1 MNKTEKAIFIIKNRH
16 REAMLER
23 EKMLQTLRK
32 NNDFCLLENSLDV
45 LKWEYAKNVAYE
57 KPVDTLQKQI
67 NGVEK
72 EIADFLQN
80 NGVSINILEE
90 NYLCPI
96 CKDTGIINGNLCVC
110 AEKERVNLELQENS
124 ALKNVPEKLK
134 YIDFSFYKNLSS
146 KYKKYVDFI
155 EKYFLFG
162 DKSFLIISGGAGV
175 GKTYL
180 AYTALKQTLLNG
192 KSVKILDSIKL
203 NKSFL
208 DYHCAALSD
217 KQNIWE
223 EITSSDVLLI
233 DDLGAEQLF
242 NNVTLPYLYELMVD
256 RMGKKTIFTT
266 NLDLT
271 NLETKYGQRLF
282 SRLCDVRN
290 SAFLPINAP
299 DFRFM

>member
-1 MNKTEKAIFIIKNRH
+1 MNTTEKAIFIIKNRH

-23 EKMLQTLRK
+23 ERMLQTLRK
-32 NNDFCLLENSLDV
+32 NNDFCALENSLDV

-72 EIADFLQN
+72 EIAEFLQN

-96 CKDTGIINGNLCVC
+96 CKDTGIINGKLCVC
-110 AEKERVNLELQENS
+110 AEKERVNLVLEENPF
-124 ALKNVPEKLK
+124 LKTVPEKLED
-134 YIDFSFYKNLSS
+134 INFSFYKDLGKN
-146 KYKKYVDFI
+146 YKKYVDFI
-155 EKYFLFG
+155 EKYFLYG

-180 AYTALKQTLLNG
+180 AYTALKQALLSG
-192 KSVKILDSIKL
+192 VSVKILDSIKL
-203 NKSFL
+203 NKKFL

-217 KQNIWE
+217 KQIIWE
-223 EITSSDVLLI
+223 EIISSDILLI
-233 DDLGAEQLF
+233 DDFGAEQLF
-242 NNVTLPYLYELMVD
+242 NNVTLPYLYELLVD
-256 RMGKKTIFTT
+256 RMNKKTIFTT
-266 NLDLT
+266 NLDLP
-271 NLETKYGQRLF
+271 NLEIKYGQRLF
-282 SRLCDVRN
+282 SRFCDVRN

>member
-1 MNKTEKAIFIIKNRH
+1 MNTTEKAIFIIKNRH

-23 EKMLQTLRK
+23 ERMLQTLRK
-32 NNDFCLLENSLDV
+32 NNDFCALENSLDV

-72 EIADFLQN
+72 EIAEFLQN

-96 CKDTGIINGNLCVC
+96 CKDTGIINGKLCVC
-110 AEKERVNLELQENS
+110 AEKERVNLVLEENPS
-124 ALKNVPEKLK
+124 LKTVPDKLKN
-134 YIDFSFYKNLSS
+134 IDFSFYKTLS
-146 KYKKYVDFI
+146 KNYKKYVDFI

-180 AYTALKQTLLNG
+180 AYTALKQALLSG
-192 KSVKILDSIKL
+192 VSVKILDSIKL
-203 NKSFL
+203 NKKFL

-217 KQNIWE
+217 KQIIWE
-223 EITSSDVLLI
+223 EIISSDILLI

-242 NNVTLPYLYELMVD
+242 NNVTLPYLYELLVD
-256 RMGKKTIFTT
+256 RMNKKTIFTT
-266 NLDLT
+266 NLDLP
-271 NLETKYGQRLF
+271 NLEIKYGQRLF
-282 SRLCDVRN
+282 SRFCDVRN